1 MTVDIDQVALDI
13 ARQFVDGGQR
23 KAQLQVAI
31 IEAIN
36 RFAKPGSAWKAD
48 RADAAWV
55 VASPSGDACEVRD
68 TDRSPYAEVM
78 RQLAQSLGNSEIGG
92 EVDVYYQIADM
103 IEPHVQREGI
113 NPNGALPASVHDSV
127 QILFEHW
134 LATRNSP
141 VPDPFAAESAAF
153 ETHAKNAGL
162 ILDQHPLHYLFLD
175 EKTHAARQAW
185 KAALQFRSPAQ
196 AINLGKFRPLV
207 QAERH
212 RLAASVDR
220 MRYQLTLG
228 LRPDVREK
236 IRGMYDDEA
245 AMLILADDLLSLIDS
260 QRGAAPGVK
269 S

>member
-48 RADAAWV
+48 RAGAAWV

-127 QILFEHW
+127 QILFNHW
-134 LATRNSP
+134 LATRNAP
-141 VPDPFAAESAAF
+141 VIGLTNIREELAGIHNDWIGPGPATDKSGCCLSCGSWTPWGNPEKHDHEDGCVAEAEWDRRRSWQKRIRDLI
-153 ETHAKNAGL
+153 AK
-162 ILDQHPLHYLFLD
+162 
-175 EKTHAARQAW
+175 
-185 KAALQFRSPAQ
+185 
-196 AINLGKFRPLV
+196 
-207 QAERH
+207 
-212 RLAASVDR
+212 
-220 MRYQLTLG
+220 
-228 LRPDVREK
+228 
-236 IRGMYDDEA
+236 
-245 AMLILADDLLSLIDS
+245 IDS
-260 QRGAAPGVK
+260 QRAATTGVDRG
-269 S
+269 